1 MPTVVGIAGFTGKF
15 AQCVAQE
22 LQAYTDVTIRG
33 YCRSPDKLPQSVL
46 KEYGI
51 EVIKGDYD
59 DKNSIQK
66 FVRGTD
72 IVICCYFGSPDVMT
86 RGQML
91 LVDACEEAGVPR
103 YVPSDFAVDFTK
115 IPTGTLFPKESTKII
130 MEYLS
135 SKKVDGVHILVGGLM
150 ETFWS
155 EFFQIWDPET
165 QSMAV
170 WGSGNDAW
178 DLTSYKTAAA
188 YTAAVTM
195 DPSAVGVFRFLGDHK
210 SASEI
215 KEIFENVYHSELRLD
230 RLGSIDDLFNTV
242 QAEFAKNRDDISK
255 WAPQCFAYWCT
266 SGKAYLGD
274 DLDNHKYPHVQPVNL
289 EAFLHSH
296 KLKDLHEADRK
307 LGF

>member
-1 MPTVVGIAGFTGKF
+1 MPTVVGIAGLTGKF

-22 LQAYTDVTIRG
+22 LQAYPDVTIRG
-33 YCRSPDKLPQSVL
+33 YCRSPEKLPQSVL

-51 EVIKGDYD
+51 EVIKGDFD
-59 DKNSIQK
+59 DKSSIQR
-66 FVRGTD
+66 FVQGTD
-72 IVICCYFGSPDVMT
+72 IVICCYFGSPEVMT

-115 IPTGTLFPKESTKII
+115 IPAGALFPKESTKII
-130 MEYLS
+130 MEYLKP
-135 SKKVDGVHILVGGLM
+135 KKVEGVHILVGGLM

-155 EFFQIWDPET
+155 GFFQIWDHET

-170 WGSGNDAW
+170 WGLGNDAW

-195 DPSAVGVFRFLGDHK
+195 DPSAVGVFRCKLFLFRQFLLLISSHGVQLTILVLGDHK

-215 KEIFENVYHSELRLD
+215 KEIFENVYHSELRLN

-242 QAEFAKNRDDISK
+242 QTEFAKNPDDVFK
-255 WAPQCFAYWCT
+255 WAPQ
-266 SGKAYLGD
+266 
-274 DLDNHKYPHVQPVNL
+274 
-289 EAFLHSH
+289 
-296 KLKDLHEADRK
+296 
-307 LGF
+307 